1 MKKLFEIIKKSG
13 LLFYLL
19 FVFINYF
26 VDDIF
31 LKNTDIPI
39 NIRNVFIYILP
50 FIFMYESIRKNIISD
65 KYKDFENITH
75 FKAAYPSIPRQYLS
89 KKPRDML
96 LGRYKG
102 KYMYVPIT
110 KDGINSMV
118 VAAPGVGKSNLL
130 KAQLLSNEYK
140 ETIHKRKAEK
150 INTWNYFLIDV
161 DGLIYKDIYKC
172 KGNYRA
178 EDNDIL
184 QIVELNNRQ
193 SYGFDVFYR
202 INKKNVTDTE
212 KIKMVSDIAEAL
224 VPETKNNPYFSI
236 NAKKII
242 TGVLLYGIE
251 KDMDF
256 ISIIHMLLRNNLD
269 ELLTII
275 VDEAEVM
282 GSNLILDKLK
292 AFVGKD
298 DNESIQD
305 IESTLKQYLDVF
317 SYPDVIYCLQTNINK
332 TSPQILNDGKSNLI
346 LSIETSMLSA
356 YQPIFRLIT
365 MMVLKHCES
374 EFSENDN
381 RYTSILIDEAARIGK
396 VNGLADLMATGRKY
410 HVNITMLYQ
419 DMAQFRSIYGKD
431 EATAIFNLCELKV
444 FLSLSG
450 DNETLDL
457 LKNIAGKYNVTTKSY
472 KRDNLLNVKSNMNYR
487 EEERDIIT
495 GNSVINIRQRNEAII
510 IYFGKYYRIK
520 KVHYYTDKVL
530 APIYKQIK
538 QQNAEKM
545 EIKK

>member
-1 MKKLFEIIKKSG
+1 MKKIFEIIKKSG

-39 NIRNVFIYILP
+39 NIRNIFIYIMPLI
-50 FIFMYESIRKNIISD
+50 FIYESTRKNIISE

-75 FKAAYPSIPRQYLS
+75 YKAAYPSIPKQYLS
-89 KKPRDML
+89 KKPRDIL

-140 ETIHKRKAEK
+140 EQIHKRKAKK

-172 KGNYRA
+172 KGVYRA
-178 EDNDIL
+178 EDNDTL
-184 QIVELNNRQ
+184 QVVELNNRH

-202 INKKNVTDTE
+202 IHKKNVTDTE

-224 VPETKNNPYFSI
+224 IPETKNNPYFSI

-242 TGVLLYGIE
+242 SGVLLYGIE

-275 VDEAEVM
+275 VDEAEAV
-282 GSNLILDKLK
+282 GSNIILDKLK

-298 DNESIQD
+298 ENESIQD

-365 MMVLKHCES
+365 MMILKHCES
-374 EFSENDN
+374 EFKENDN

-457 LKNIAGKYNVTTKSY
+457 LKNIAGKYNLITKSY
-472 KRDNLLNVKSNMNYR
+472 KRDNILNVKSNMNYK

-520 KVHYYTDKVL
+520 KVHYYKDKVL
-530 APIYKQIK
+530 APIYKRIK